1 MPQAMDARPHVVIV
15 GGGFG
20 GLTAARAL
28 ETAPVRVTVVDRT
41 NHHTFQP
48 LLYQVAMAGLSPA
61 DIAQPI
67 RGILRDQRNAS
78 VLMAEVESVDTRNRQ
93 VTLRDCGVLDWDFLV
108 IACGAVTSYFGHG
121 DW

>member
-1 MPQAMDARPHVVIV
+1 MTQGIDARPHVVIV

-20 GLTAARAL
+20 GLTAAQAL
-28 ETAPVRVTVVDRT
+28 QTAPVRVTVVDRT

-67 RGILRDQRNAS
+67 RGILGQQRNAS
-78 VLMAEVESVDTRNRQ
+78 VLMAEVASVDAEQRMVRFADGG
-93 VTLRDCGVLDWDFLV
+93 TLSWDFLV
-108 IACGAVTSYFGHG
+108 VAC
-121 DW
+121 